1 MAGRG
6 RDDPRSTVAAIAS
19 ALPGAEL
26 THPFGDDVDVWKV
39 GVSAVLGRAGKM
51 FAIVSPER
59 RIVTL
64 KVDPDRGVELV
75 RDHEFVTP
83 GYHTNKRH
91 WVSVALD
98 DVTIPGLV
106 EELVEDAYVVARRR
120 AVRRRPGPLPAARP
134 PPSGPRSLTDH
145 HRLVLRASRGRR
157 RQDVGPGP

>member
-1 MAGRG
+1 VAGRG

-106 EELVEDAYVVARRR
+106 EELVEDAYDLVVTSLPAGARFDVDPDRF
-120 AVRRRPGPLPAARP
+120 PLPGR
-134 PPSGPRSLTDH
+134 
-145 HRLVLRASRGRR
+145 HRL
-157 RQDVGPGP
+157 GPGA